1 MCRRFRAQFDPVT
14 EDMTVGIALNVRGT
28 TEHINGLRHRP
39 EGHTAGWYIWAGQE
53 FSEAGDFFK
62 PLHVTHLKNWCPQVL
77 KYLALPPG
85 WRFLVARTTRMCGST
100 PHYWPSSQL
109 HLLHWSVV
117 AALEPAGNV
126 RRLCTAIDR
135 IRPSAV
141 IFVVRPLATL
151 RWLAVLC
158 RGMRIDKL

>member
-1 MCRRFRAQFDPVT
+1 LTSREIGELQQDVCRRFRAQFDPVT

-85 WRFLVARTTRMCGST
+85 WRFLVARN
-100 PHYWPSSQL
+100 YEDVWFDPSL
-109 HLLHWSVV
+109 
-117 AALEPAGNV
+117 
-126 RRLCTAIDR
+126 
-135 IRPSAV
+135 
-141 IFVVRPLATL
+141 
-151 RWLAVLC
+151 LAV
-158 RGMRIDKL
+158 